1 MSYDKSH
8 IPTIADDVVKGHIDE
23 STALSLFSENLQR
36 ILKVE
41 IGKRLRNRG
50 YDRDNIGNTTDKGIP
65 YLADDIVLGVVNEEV
80 AFKNLFKDF
89 HKQLTNEI
97 SRRREDEILW
107 NQALASQTI
116 EMFEQYLDTYN
127 NPDSTYVG
135 RYVSRAEEMIQ
146 HIESDDKEWIEAKRL
161 DTEAAYLHYLD
172 IYDNPAQSYRG
183 KHIKEVKESIVR
195 LKDDKDWK
203 SACTRNI
210 LQSYSDYLSMYD
222 KIAPDYI
229 GAHVSEAHLAIS
241 QINDDADWTHASN
254 LNTVESYRSYISK
267 YDVQS
272 PAYRGKYI
280 ENAKQAIE
288 SLTPPPVPDPRIKD
302 DETWNKAIKLN
313 TIESYQK
320 YLKGYG
326 HASTDGYTG
335 AHIKEAEWAIRHI
348 IDEDAWAKAKSMNTI
363 EGYQE
368 YKDICDANN
377 YPGYN
382 WTHYNAAS
390 TYIGNIQK
398 AEDLRRQNEADS
410 TDWSNALRED
420 TIEAYNRYLKLH
432 NAGMHKKEAFEA
444 IAKLEKQA
452 FVNQENIDW
461 QTAFKANTLSAYK
474 SFVAKY
480 SNPSLKYKSKHIVA
494 AKQKI
499 AELTPKPTPI
509 KWKKWFIVFF
519 AIISIA
525 AFLIYQRKCHSWPFE
540 KKTITLP
547 IPIVEDVDSLQWAI
561 ENHNIPM
568 LTRYAEMDSI
578 RAYYPLALEL
588 YTHYKDST
596 EIYYPWIIKS
606 FNSPDSIKGKDL
618 WNKYSS
624 EICSQLIV
632 PIQKNFDK
640 IDWNNSDDAEI
651 ECLNLMD
658 LYITYCKTSIRMLQT
673 PKRFEKLEKR
683 SSDYLISWNKIR
695 DYHGN
700 AKGAEFKLSSDAQSR
715 MNRWISLNKELQNV
729 LADVSGQI
737 NKQYFKLKYDVP
749 Q

>member
-65 YLADDIVLGVVNEEV
+65 YLADDIVLGVVNEDV

-280 ENAKQAIE
+280 ENAKQEIE
-288 SLTPPPVPDPRIKD
+288 SLTPPPVPDSRIKD

-348 IDEDAWAKAKSMNTI
+348 IDEDAWAKAKSINTI

-382 WTHYNAAS
+382 WAHYNAAS

-444 IAKLEKQA
+444 IAKLKKQA

-499 AELTPKPTPI
+499 AELTSPDPVPTPI
-509 KWKKWFIVFF
+509 KWWRWIG
-519 AIISIA
+519 IA
-525 AFLIYQRKCHSWPFE
+525 ALFVLGWLTYVQWHDNAWPFNIHTNDASE
-540 KKTITLP
+540 LIPTI
-547 IPIVEDVDSLQWAI
+547 EEVDSLQWAI
-561 ENHNIPM
+561 DNKDIPL
-568 LTRYAEMDSI
+568 LTKYAEMGST
-578 RAYYPLALEL
+578 RAYYPLALALNAQDSVANVEKTLHWLDLILDPDVNSLHQNIINDIQEKEL
-588 YTHYKDST
+588 NELESRFAAINPNEKDADRKYLEVYKDYVSHFERLAT
-596 EIYYPWIIKS
+596 HTPLKREQYIR
-606 FNSPDSIKGKDL
+606 
-618 WNKYSS
+618 
-624 EICSQLIV
+624 
-632 PIQKNFDK
+632 
-640 IDWNNSDDAEI
+640 I
-651 ECLNLMD
+651 EDMANTQIADRKKHEELR
-658 LYITYCKTSIRMLQT
+658 TSILREWETQQSRLRT
-673 PKRFEKLEKR
+673 IL
-683 SSDYLISWNKIR
+683 SNID
-695 DYHGN
+695 DN
-700 AKGAEFKLSSDAQSR
+700 AKKAYSNNQ
-715 MNRWISLNKELQNV
+715 
-729 LADVSGQI
+729 
-737 NKQYFKLKYDVP
+737 
-749 Q
+749 